1 MRLTLL
7 EGLSD
12 GLKCELGSD
21 VGLIGAVMEMG
32 RAVDALTYVV
42 VLRGD
47 EVLKLLEKHLP
58 KWKIPTQIQA
68 KNEYKLTAFDW

>member
-12 GLKCELGSD
+12 GLKYELGSD

-58 KWKIPTQIQA
+58 EWKIPTQIQA
-68 KNEYKLTAFDW
+68 ENEYKLTAFDW